1 MRWYQHL
8 FCKIFIIT
16 WLFSSL
22 AMGLLIYGLMTVT
35 ERRHGRD
42 LYEERLLS
50 QAQTVIERH
59 EADASV
65 RFLREE
71 GHRRWRYPLQILDLD
86 TGQHLVELRRPL
98 PDGPRVRLAYESD
111 SGRQYQIQAPM
122 PQEQF
127 RLQRLYQFAASLQM
141 IMVAV
146 VAALVALLTSLLV
159 VRPVNQLRQHARALH
174 DQQNLS
180 TRAEGHLSSRRDE
193 IGELAREFNLMAA
206 FVEKTLTGQQRLL
219 QDVSH
224 ELRAPL
230 ARLQVA
236 AGLIEQQLGEH
247 HRSVDQ
253 INRECEQL
261 SHLIE
266 ELLSLSRLEQQSGK
280 VEPFQLMPLL
290 ESLVADAQLTSP
302 EHEVVLSVEPV
313 DLRCELNG
321 DLLNRAVG
329 NALGNALKHTPAGS
343 RIEVTAHHDGSDLWL
358 SVVDNGPGV
367 DKLLLKTLF
376 DPFVRGHHSPNDG
389 YGLGLSI
396 LQRAV
401 QHMNGSVTVTNRS
414 EGGFELM
421 MTIPAMLA
429 GGSAGS

>member
-8 FCKIFIIT
+8 FWKIFIST
-16 WLFSSL
+16 WLFSSIT
-22 AMGLLIYGLMTVT
+22 MGLLIYGLMTVN

-50 QAQTVIERH
+50 QAQTLIERY
-59 EADASV
+59 ESGDSSS
-65 RFLREE
+65 RSSRNE
-71 GHRRWRYPLQILDLD
+71 GHRRQRFPLQILDVE
-86 TGQHLVELRRPL
+86 TGQRLIELRRPL
-98 PDGPRVRLAYESD
+98 PEGPKVRLVYESD
-111 SGRQYQIQAPM
+111 AGRQYQILAPM
-122 PQEQF
+122 PDDQF
-127 RLQRLYQFAASLQM
+127 HLQRLLQFGASLQM

-146 VAALVALLTSLLV
+146 VAALVALLTSFLV

-236 AGLIEQQLGEH
+236 AGLVEQQLGGS
-247 HRSVDQ
+247 HRSIDQ

-261 SHLIE
+261 NHLIE
-266 ELLSLSRLEQQSGK
+266 ELLSLSRLEQESGQ
-280 VEPFQLMPLL
+280 VEPCHLMPIL
-290 ESLVADAQLTSP
+290 ESLVADAQLTHP
-302 EHEVVLSVEPV
+302 EHEVLFSIDPPGLSCSLNEAL
-313 DLRCELNG
+313 LR
-321 DLLNRAVG
+321 RALG
-329 NALGNALKHTPAGS
+329 NALGNALKHTPVGS
-343 RIEVTAHHDGSDLWL
+343 LVEILARHDGNHLLL

-367 DKLLLKTLF
+367 DKSLLKTLF
-376 DPFVRGHHSPNDG
+376 NPFVRGQHNPSDG

-401 QHMNGSVTVTNRS
+401 QHMGGSVNATNRS
-414 EGGFELM
+414 EGGFELAM
-421 MTIPAMLA
+421 KIPARLA
-429 GGSAGS
+429 

>member
-8 FCKIFIIT
+8 FWRIFITT

-22 AMGLLIYGLMTVT
+22 TMGLLIYGLMTVT

-50 QAQTVIERH
+50 QAQTIIERH
-59 EADASV
+59 ESGESSA
-65 RFLREE
+65 RFPREE
-71 GHRRWRYPLQILDLD
+71 GHRRWRFPLQILDLD
-86 TGQHLVELRRPL
+86 TGQNLVELRRPL
-98 PDGPRVRLAYESD
+98 PEGPRVRLTYESD
-111 SGRQYQIQAPM
+111 TGRQYQILAPM

-127 RLQRLYQFAASLQM
+127 RLQRLYQFGASLQM

-159 VRPVNQLRQHARALH
+159 VRPVNQLRQYARALH

-180 TRAEGHLSSRRDE
+180 TRAEGHLSARRDE

-236 AGLIEQQLGEH
+236 AGLIEQQLGERN
-247 HRSVDQ
+247 RSVDQ

-280 VEPFQLMPLL
+280 VEPCHLISLL
-290 ESLVADAQLTSP
+290 ESLVTDAQLTSP

-313 DLRCELNG
+313 DLRCDLNG
-321 DLLNRAVG
+321 DLLRRAVG
-329 NALGNALKHTPAGS
+329 NALGNALKHTPGGS
-343 RIEVTAHHDGSDLWL
+343 RIEVQAHHDGSNLWL

-367 DKLLLKTLF
+367 DNSLLKTLF
-376 DPFVRGHHSPNDG
+376 NPFVRGHHSPSDG

-401 QHMNGSVTVTNRS
+401 QHMDGRVSAANRS
-414 EGGFELM
+414 EGGFELVM
-421 MTIPAMLA
+421 KIPAKLA
-429 GGSAGS
+429 